1 MTKDTIK
8 TIMAL
13 PCVLEEPDENGKKIS
28 STRIDSPI
36 VQLDSLSVKEPL
48 LSKDK
53 KEIYDCIRLF
63 FNKTLSNAD
72 IENSIHTFFER
83 ASHHVH
89 PRNGVAFQN
98 LNTTKGNIRFQSMVR
113 QLFSSY
119 KSKCWRVKE
128 LGSFFLIEMNETIK
142 TNTFNFDAF
151 SGYEN
156 IKIILNDNYLTVF
169 QAKKLVIDEPTAKIL
184 YHHISYLILS
194 KREPV
199 LYGSNNIVSHFC
211 KILGCNFYEYV
222 EDGIIVI

>member
-1 MTKDTIK
+1 
-8 TIMAL
+8 
-13 PCVLEEPDENGKKIS
+13 
-28 STRIDSPI
+28 
-36 VQLDSLSVKEPL
+36 
-48 LSKDK
+48 
-53 KEIYDCIRLF
+53 
-63 FNKTLSNAD
+63 
-72 IENSIHTFFER
+72 
-83 ASHHVH
+83 
-89 PRNGVAFQN
+89 
-98 LNTTKGNIRFQSMVR
+98 
-113 QLFSSY
+113 
-119 KSKCWRVKE
+119 VKE